1 MMHLE
6 EINENRTSI
15 RETGKKYGIPEST
28 LQKRRDMLK
37 EGIPLVGSGC
47 KTALTPEQENL

>member
-1 MMHLE
+1 MHLE